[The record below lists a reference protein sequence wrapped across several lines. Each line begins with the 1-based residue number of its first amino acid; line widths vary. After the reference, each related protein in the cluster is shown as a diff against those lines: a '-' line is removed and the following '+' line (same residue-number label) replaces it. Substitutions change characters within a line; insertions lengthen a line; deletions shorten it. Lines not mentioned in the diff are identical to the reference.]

1 MVRRRNVL
9 LIEDDPN
16 LRLMFRTALVLEGFN
31 VREAEDGLHALLRVE
46 AEMPDI
52 IVLDLGLPRVNG
64 KGVLSELSAHPTT
77 RGIPVVIVTAS
88 RETVEEVNSDCILRK
103 PVEPDE
109 LVATVRR
116 CLTSVSEK

>member
-1 MVRRRNVL
+1 MARRRNVL

-31 VREAEDGLHALLRVE
+31 VREANDGLEALLVVE
-46 AEMPDI
+46 AEMPDV

-64 KGVLSELSAHPTT
+64 KGVLSELSAHAST

-88 RETVEEVNSDCILRK
+88 REPVEEVSSDCILRK

-116 CLTSVSEK
+116 CLTSVSEH